1 MPDFVQWYPLG
12 QGDILDRTRLDK
24 VFSAY
29 RPVAVVHFAA
39 RIGVGES
46 VRMPVTYYEANVGG
60 ALAVIAATQRAGIR
74 HLLYSSTCA
83 TCGQPVRLL
92 MGEDR
97 PQQPINPYGRSKLMV
112 EQALFDLDRHAAF
125 HSVILRYCNAAG
137 ADPLGHIGERHHPE
151 TPAPLLA
158 IGAAL
163 GRRPP
168 FEIFGDDYPTRGPT
182 SLP

>member
-1 MPDFVQWYPLG
+1 MHQTQSIFKRHGASNDQS
-12 QGDILDRTRLDK
+12 R
-24 VFSAY
+24 VFAQT
-29 RPVAVVHFAA
+29 
-39 RIGVGES
+39 
-46 VRMPVTYYEANVGG
+46 VTSHK
-60 ALAVIAATQRAGIR
+60 IR
-74 HLLYSSTCA
+74 RCA